1 MKYAIA
7 YRVLRI
13 IGQCSS
19 RQVYGTIVERIVVQM
34 PDYPVRRTL
43 GRQEGIGYQDGH
55 PMSSSLAVKIQAHF
69 QITASADS

>member
-1 MKYAIA
+1 MEYAIA

-13 IGQCSS
+13 IGQRSS
-19 RQVYGTIVERIVVQM
+19 RQVDSTIVKRIVVKM
-34 PDYPVRRTL
+34 SDYPVRWTL
-43 GRQEGIGYQDGH
+43 GRQEGIGDQDGH